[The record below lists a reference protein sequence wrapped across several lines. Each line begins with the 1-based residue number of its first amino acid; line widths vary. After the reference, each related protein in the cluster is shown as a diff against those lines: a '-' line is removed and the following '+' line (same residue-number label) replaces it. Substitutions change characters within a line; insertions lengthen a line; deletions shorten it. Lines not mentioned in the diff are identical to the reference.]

1 MAWKSTLLNL
11 SQNLTV
17 TERKKKRTKINFKVI
32 IALCKNRSVNLF
44 TDHSSHLS
52 HISCQVLLGYHLLHR
67 YTWAPVSQA
76 SEPML
81 RNLQGS
87 IRLFIIPPPLC
98 KQTPFTPSGA
108 MVREIWFLYVCRWP
122 LLTFPVCANFTKNRW
137 QKKL

>member
-1 MAWKSTLLNL
+1 MEINLVHL
-11 SQNLTV
+11 SQSVTV
-17 TERKKKRTKINFKVI
+17 TEKKRTKINFKVI

-52 HISCQVLLGYHLLHR
+52 HISCQVLLGYHILHR

-76 SEPML
+76 SEPLL

-108 MVREIWFLYVCRWP
+108 MVQEIWFLYVCRWP

-137 QKKL
+137 QKEL